1 MRHLLDGRGI
11 VRGWRRDV
19 EPFGERGMVL
29 LTAPRDG
36 RGKAFGVSL
45 RSVQRLWEAHRL
57 QPHRIRTF
65 KSSSD
70 PKFAGKVEDVVGLYM
85 SPPAHA
91 VVVSID
97 EKSQIQAL
105 DRTQPGLPLK
115 PGKCGTMT
123 HDYKR
128 NGTTTLFAALNILD
142 GTVIGRCMKQH
153 RHQEFIQFL

>member
-97 EKSQIQAL
+97 EKSQLQV
-105 DRTQPGLPLK
+105 
-115 PGKCGTMT
+115 
-123 HDYKR
+123 
-128 NGTTTLFAALNILD
+128 LNA
-142 GTVIGRCMKQH
+142 
-153 RHQEFIQFL
+153 